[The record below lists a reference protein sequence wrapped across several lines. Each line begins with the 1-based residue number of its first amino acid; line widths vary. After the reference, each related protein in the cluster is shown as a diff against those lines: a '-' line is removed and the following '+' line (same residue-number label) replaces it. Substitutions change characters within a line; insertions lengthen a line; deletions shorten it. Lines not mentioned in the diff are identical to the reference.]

1 MSLIKGLDIVKKE
14 GYTVIKLPHLLNQDN
29 FLEIEEE
36 IESSMAGYRETIAID
51 LSECD
56 NIFSMLITL
65 IIHIRKKVI
74 EAGGELCLINVS
86 INGQQQIKA
95 MNLDMILTM
104 YDSEEEID
112 I

>member
-1 MSLIKGLDIVKKE
+1 MSLIKGLNIEKKE
-14 GYTVIKLPHLLNQDN
+14 GYTLIKLPHTLNQENILD
-29 FLEIEEE
+29 
-36 IESSMAGYRETIAID
+36 IESGLTGYRDTIAID
-51 LSECD
+51 LSECS

-74 EAGGELCLINVS
+74 EEGGNLCLVNVS
-86 INGQQQIKA
+86 KTGQQQLTA
-95 MNLDMILTM
+95 MNLDIILPM